1 MNTKNFTRIAMIAAI
16 YTAICFVPGLSMI
29 AFGQIQV
36 RIAEALTLLPL
47 LDKRAIAGVT
57 LGCFLTNL
65 LGAMLGLNPTGFI
78 DAIVGTL
85 ATFLAAVCTY
95 RLRNVKTAGIPVL
108 SCLMPVIFN
117 FFIVIPQLVAVSV
130 LGVVL
135 SALFDGQPM
144 RVLML
149 GGACFMV
156 SGLCALMVR
165 RPLGERAAVAA
176 GAR

>member
-16 YTAICFVPGLSMI
+16 YTAICFVHGLSMI

-65 LGAMLGLNPTGFI
+65 LGAMLGINPTGFI

-108 SCLMPVIFN
+108 SILMPVIFN
-117 FFIVIPQLVAVSV
+117 FFIVGAELAVLFMSDNVIVGTLINGAYVAIGELIAVIAGWFMIKA
-130 LGVVL
+130 LEKTEL
-135 SALFDGQPM
+135 FDKSAL
-144 RVLML
+144 
-149 GGACFMV
+149 
-156 SGLCALMVR
+156 S
-165 RPLGERAAVAA
+165 
-176 GAR
+176 

>member
-65 LGAMLGLNPTGFI
+65 LGAMLGINPTGFI

-108 SCLMPVIFN
+108 SILMPVIFN
-117 FFIVIPQLVAVSV
+117 FFIVGAELAVLFMSDNVIVGTLINGAYVAIGELIAVIAGWFMIKA
-130 LGVVL
+130 LEKTEL
-135 SALFDGQPM
+135 FDKSAL
-144 RVLML
+144 
-149 GGACFMV
+149 
-156 SGLCALMVR
+156 S
-165 RPLGERAAVAA
+165 
-176 GAR
+176 